1 VSRPPARHQ
10 KPRSK
15 AARVDPP
22 AGPDRQD
29 RATQQD
35 RQDRAARQDRQD
47 RAARQDRPARPD
59 RSASSG
65 WFPAP
70 TASATLTASGAL
82 ALSAAPAVLT
92 RPTRPARPAKPA
104 NHRKPPAQRKRSSA
118 LRDKR
123 IVAAVAG
130 STLLVSAAAASPTV
144 LHWSETALHPAAAN
158 QAPALNDLRANSQAG
173 QDATG
178 GLINTAGNASNQWAQ
193 IPTAQVTAARLAA
206 AQRVAARRAAAARA
220 AAAQRRAEQAQQAQA
235 AATAAAYANPLR
247 NVSALVPE
255 RVDQGVDFSGSG
267 PVYAIGNGV
276 VTEAEGSGS
285 GWPGGGWI
293 TYRLTSGPAQGLV
306 VYVAEDVTPDVQVGQ
321 TVTASTVLATMFN
334 GSDGIETGWAEG
346 DGSSEEPESQAPEAG
361 GIGAGGPFP
370 TIVGLNFD
378 ELLQALGVPA
388 APNAGEAGS
397 GALPQGYPANWSA
410 AVKP

>member
-10 KPRSK
+10 KPRGSSG
-15 AARVDPP
+15 R
-22 AGPDRQD
+22 PDRGGRPD
-29 RATQQD
+29 RS
-35 RQDRAARQDRQD
+35 
-47 RAARQDRPARPD
+47 DRPARAATSD
-59 RSASSG
+59 WLA
-65 WFPAP
+65 AP

-82 ALSAAPAVLT
+82 ALPAGLA
-92 RPTRPARPAKPA
+92 RPARPAS
-104 NHRKPPAQRKRSSA
+104 HRKPSAHRKASPITSA
-118 LRDKR
+118 LQDKR

-130 STLLVSAAAASPTV
+130 STLLVSAAAAAPAV
-144 LHWSETALHPAAAN
+144 VRWSKAEFRPAATN
-158 QAPALNDLRANSQAG
+158 QAAGLNDLQANPPASQGAG
-173 QDATG
+173 GVQA
-178 GLINTAGNASNQWAQ
+178 NAGNATNQWAQ

-206 AQRVAARRAAAARA
+206 AKRAAAHRAAVARA
-220 AAAQRRAEQAQQAQA
+220 AAAAKQRQAEAAAQA
-235 AATAAAYANPLR
+235 AAVATAYANPLR
-247 NVSALVPE
+247 NVSGLVPE
-255 RVDQGVDFSGSG
+255 RVDQGVDFAGSG

-276 VTEAEGSGS
+276 VTEAKGCCS

-306 VYVAEDVTPDVQVGQ
+306 VFLAEDVTPDVQVGQ
-321 TVTASTVLATMFN
+321 AVTSATVIGTMFN
-334 GSDGIETGWAEG
+334 GGDGIETGWAMG
-346 DGSSEEPESQAPEAG
+346 DGSTEEPESQAPEAG

-378 ELLQALGVPA
+378 ELLQALGAPA